1 MAFSDG
7 IINDKS
13 SMADKKT
20 VEINGLGLVS
30 LERSRRAKHINIRV
44 SPFRSIRVAVPYAS
58 SFKEAEEFI
67 LSKKAWVKRHL
78 EKIEQY
84 ERKYNENINKA
95 DYIDKAKTK
104 TVLINR
110 LKYLARK
117 YGFTYNRVFIRNQKT
132 RWGSCSS
139 KNNISLNMKLVRLPD
154 DLIDY
159 VILHE
164 LTHTIRR
171 NHSKAFWKELDTL
184 VGSGKQISSRLR
196 SYGMQLY

>member
-7 IINDKS
+7 IINGKS

-20 VEINGLGLVS
+20 VEIHGLGLVS

-44 SPFRSIRVAVPYAS
+44 SPFRGVRVAVPYAS
-58 SFKEAEEFI
+58 SFKEAEEFVR
-67 LSKKAWVKRHL
+67 SKKAWVKRHL

-84 ERKYNENINKA
+84 ERKNNENINRA
-95 DYIDKAKTK
+95 DYIDKAKAE

-110 LKYLARK
+110 LKYLADK
-117 YGFTYNRVFIRNQKT
+117 YGFSYNRVFIRNQKT

-139 KNNISLNMKLVRLPD
+139 KNNISLNIKLVRLPD

-164 LTHTIRR
+164 LTHTTRR
-171 NHSKAFWKELDTL
+171 NHSKAFWKELGKL
-184 VGSGKQISSRLR
+184 VGNGKQMSSRLR
-196 SYGMQLY
+196 SYGMELY